1 MRLERDQWQAGAFL
15 IAVVAV
21 FVGGHAYPRHRE
33 ETQLRARI
41 DKAQQALGF
50 DRKNTQG
57 LVQLAREVEQLQR
70 TVDAVDRLV
79 PETPELAPLLRSL
92 GDALKTQ
99 GVRDEEIV
107 AQPVVRGKQYSVIPL
122 SLTFRGGFP
131 QAFAAIKRVEEMQ
144 RLVRVHRVELLRG
157 DRGLSEPLDVRIEL
171 CAFQAP
177 KEG

>member
-1 MRLERDQWQAGAFL
+1 MITTPLRRRFFDLSDEMLADIDRQLERL
-15 IAVVAV
+15 
-21 FVGGHAYPRHRE
+21 
-33 ETQLRARI
+33 
-41 DKAQQALGF
+41 
-50 DRKNTQG
+50 
-57 LVQLAREVEQLQR
+57 VEQLQR

-131 QAFAAIKRVEEMQ
+131 QAFAAIKRVEEI
-144 RLVRVHRVELLRG
+144 RAVK
-157 DRGLSEPLDVRIEL
+157 LD
-171 CAFQAP
+171 
-177 KEG
+177 

>member
-15 IAVVAV
+15 GAVVLV
-21 FVGGHAYPRHRE
+21 FVVGHAYPRQRE
-33 ETQLRARI
+33 EVQLRARI
-41 DKAQQALGF
+41 EKAQQALGF
-50 DRKNTQG
+50 DRKSAQS
-57 LVQLAREVEQLQR
+57 LVQLASEVEQLQR
-70 TVDAVDRLV
+70 TVDSVDRLV
-79 PETPELAPLLRSL
+79 PETPELATLLRAV
-92 GDALKTQ
+92 GEALKSQ

-131 QAFAAIKRVEEMQ
+131 QAFAAIKHVEDLK
-144 RLVRVHRVELLRG
+144 RLIRVHRVELLRG
-157 DRGLSEPLDVRIEL
+157 NQGLSAPLDVRIEL